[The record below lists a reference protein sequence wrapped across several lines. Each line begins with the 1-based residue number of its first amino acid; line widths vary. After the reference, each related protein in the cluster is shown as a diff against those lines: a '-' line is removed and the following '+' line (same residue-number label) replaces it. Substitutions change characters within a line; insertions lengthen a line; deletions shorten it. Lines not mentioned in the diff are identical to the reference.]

1 MKIFL
6 KYFQGPLFLI
16 FFFLTENFTRIKAD
30 SFQPKCQACLLRV
43 NQCNHTHL
51 CPLSPRSLV
60 PLVSPGDLGINSS
73 PSLRPLQISV
83 QRFSVFVGFVLG
95 FFFGFFAPNFHVCCD
110 LFFMFLLHVLAL
122 LCSWSF
128 LLVFYTQSVD
138 GFWTMTRRLVPD
150 PRMSS
155 AAFRSCLE
163 QTGYTAKTAKVRQE
177 LRQGS
182 NWPTFSDK

>member
-83 QRFSVFVGFVLG
+83 QRFSVIVFVGFVLG
-95 FFFGFFAPNFHVCCD
+95 FFWFFC
-110 LFFMFLLHVLAL
+110 
-122 LCSWSF
+122 
-128 LLVFYTQSVD
+128 TQ
-138 GFWTMTRRLVPD
+138 F
-150 PRMSS
+150 
-155 AAFRSCLE
+155 SCLLWLVL
-163 QTGYTAKTAKVRQE
+163 YVFASC
-177 LRQGS
+177 LGS
-182 NWPTFSDK
+182 PVFLIVPACFLYAVSRWVLNHD